1 MKPREEIKVEASNC
15 HYRVIRINLV
25 LNQEIGSSIPDKGK
39 AVVVGGVKGLEKG
52 RACGEERNVLNI
64 GVVFGHVGY
73 KMMDVV
79 AALPP
84 AN

>member
-15 HYRVIRINLV
+15 HYGVICINLV

-39 AVVVGGVKGLEKG
+39 AIVVGGVKGLEKG

-64 GVVFGHVGY
+64 GVVFGHVSY
-73 KMMDVV
+73 EMMNIV